1 MDDVP
6 TVLMDCGA
14 IARELG
20 VKRATAER
28 VMRCCETKVVL
39 GRRTYV
45 YRDEVF
51 AVVRAH
57 EVREAA

>member
-1 MDDVP
+1 
-6 TVLMDCGA
+6 MDCSA

-28 VMRCCETKVVL
+28 VMRGCDTKIVL

-51 AVVRAH
+51 AAIRAH